1 MRLILIACS
10 ILFISGCR
18 TKPDVEMYLRYNKAT
33 GVAKGYFEK
42 DGKKTGILMEPEFTQ
57 VLGEKGGK

>member
-1 MRLILIACS
+1 MRLVIIAFS

-18 TKPDVEMYLRYNKAT
+18 TKPDAEMYLQYNKAT

-57 VLGEKGGK
+57 MLGGKDGK

>member
-1 MRLILIACS
+1 MRLVIIAFS

-18 TKPDVEMYLRYNKAT
+18 TKPDVAMYLQYNKAT

-42 DGKKTGILMEPEFTQ
+42 DGKKTGILMEPEFIQ
-57 VLGEKGGK
+57 MLGKKDGK

>member
-1 MRLILIACS
+1 MRLILIAFL

-18 TKPDVEMYLRYNKAT
+18 TKPDVTMYLQYNKAT

-57 VLGEKGGK
+57 MLGKKDGK